1 MLDLLALGPL
11 ELWHGGR
18 QFKIGTVKERCV
30 LAVLVHARGE
40 SVPVD
45 TLIERVWDGD
55 PPPSVLDTLQT
66 YLSRLRGRLREA
78 VGDLARVDTPS
89 PRRYQLLA
97 DPEDIDLLRFQRLRK
112 EAGAAAERGERDLAL
127 GLLHTAEATWR
138 GEPLA
143 EFTSDWA
150 TSARARLIEDHRRI
164 REERIRLELE
174 LGRHADL
181 IGELHEL
188 VAENPLAQRVIASL
202 MLALYRSG
210 RPAEALSL
218 YRSTRQQLHE
228 DQGIEPEAELQE
240 LHLRILD
247 QDRTLETGSDAEGAR
262 GEPGGSVV
270 VAAAPEEPE
279 PRDNLPRDTRDF
291 TGRASELRSLLKG
304 SVADPLSGADPRSVA
319 DPRSGADPLA
329 DSLSGAP
336 DAAPG
341 PTAGAGP
348 ASEDED
354 RAATALPLTVVHGMP
369 GIGKTALAI
378 HAAHRLRSS
387 YPDGLFYVDLRA
399 YSGQQ
404 PYDPAEALGVLL
416 HASGSHEELPDSLD
430 ERAARWREWTARRR
444 ALVVLDN
451 ARDVAQVSPLLPGAP
466 TCRAIVTSR
475 NRLTGLAGAATVFVD
490 VLSEAEATALF
501 TRIAG
506 PARVSADLAALR
518 QVVAACDRHPL
529 ALQLLAS
536 RFRHRDSWDL
546 RHLLDRLAQ
555 ATDRLDEF
563 DDAVASV
570 FRFTYEELSAPA
582 QELFHRLALHPGPDL
597 TVDAAAALVDSDVTR
612 IRKAVD
618 ELHDVHLLE
627 EPIQDRYRLHDL
639 ARAFGLQAGARTE
652 AESTRHEAAGRLFAY
667 YLTSAHRADGLVH
680 PHRRR
685 LALRPDQESPYA
697 RRFTDTD
704 EASVWLTVERANLL
718 ATARHAAA
726 EAPAYAALFPH
737 VLATSLKRWG
747 TWDIAAELYGAA
759 VSALRES
766 DDRSGLARALTEH
779 ADVLAQKEHA
789 EAQRRATEALALF
802 RDLHDPHGCADA
814 LLQSGRAHLAAGQ
827 GEDSLQV
834 LDRAAGLYR
843 AVQDRYGEAEVLN
856 VQGIALY
863 YAGRYE
869 EAFQRVQTM
878 LTMHEELGDLLGQA
892 RALNNLGELAY
903 IQGRFEEAHHYY
915 ERSLV
920 LAQDCGGRQELS
932 ILDTNLGDV
941 HHAMGRT
948 DLALVFYQRALR
960 SDQISG
966 DVMGQANT
974 LISMGTAY
982 AGTGRRREALLHFTK
997 AEELARG
1004 IRSVHAM
1011 QAALLGMADMQRE
1024 SGRLGTA
1031 RATYEQAL
1039 AISREIGYPLGTA
1052 HALAG
1057 LARTALSSHS
1067 IGLARRHGDEA
1078 VALYERLDAEN
1089 DARGLRSLLA
1099 ERGVTGS

>member
-1 MLDLLALGPL
+1 MVDLLALGPL

-40 SVPVD
+40 PVPVD

-66 YLSRLRGRLREA
+66 YLSRIRGRLREA
-78 VGDLARVDTPS
+78 VGDLARVDTLS

-143 EFTSDWA
+143 EFTSAWA
-150 TSARARLIEDHRRI
+150 TSARARLIEDHRRV

-218 YRSTRQQLHE
+218 YRSTRRQLHE

-247 QDRTLETGSDAEGAR
+247 QDRTLETGSEAEGAR

-270 VAAAPEEPE
+270 VTAAPEEPE

-304 SVADPLSGADPRSVA
+304 SGADPRSA
-319 DPRSGADPLA
+319 ADPLA
-329 DSLSGAP
+329 ESLSGAPDATP

-341 PTAGAGP
+341 PTAGVGP

-475 NRLTGLAGAATVFVD
+475 NRLTGLAGATPVFVD
-490 VLSEAEATALF
+490 VLSEAEAIALF

-506 PARVSADLAALR
+506 PARVSVDPAALR
-518 QVVAACDRHPL
+518 QVVAACGRHPL

-546 RHLLDRLAQ
+546 RHLLDRLAR

-627 EPIQDRYRLHDL
+627 EPIHDRYRLHDL

-718 ATARHAAA
+718 AIARHAAA

-759 VSALRES
+759 VSALRAS
-766 DDRSGLARALTEH
+766 TDASADRAALARALTEH
-779 ADVLAQKEHA
+779 ADVLARMDHD
-789 EAQRRATEALALF
+789 EALRCATEALALF
-802 RDLHDPHGCADA
+802 QTLNDSHGRADA

-827 GEDSLQV
+827 GETALGL
-834 LDRAAGLYR
+834 LDVALDLYR
-843 AVQDRYGEAEVLN
+843 EFLDPHGEAECLN
-856 VQGIALY
+856 IQGVALH
-863 YAGRYE
+863 YAGRYD
-869 EAFQRVQTM
+869 EARHKVRMMFDIHR
-878 LTMHEELGDLLGQA
+878 ELGDLLGQVKA
-892 RALNNLGELAY
+892 MNNLGELSY
-903 IQGRFEEAHHYY
+903 LQGRYEDAGNYY
-915 ERSLV
+915 ERSRA
-920 LAQDCGGRQELS
+920 LAERSGGRQEFA
-932 ILDTNLGDV
+932 ILDANLGSI
-941 HHAMGRT
+941 HQARGQT
-948 DLALVFYQRALR
+948 DTALAYFQRALR
-960 SDQISG
+960 TRRASG
-966 DVMGQANT
+966 DSSGEIHV
-974 LISMGTAY
+974 LISLGTTY
-982 AGTGRRREALLHFTK
+982 AEAGRRGEALLHFTR
-997 AEELARG
+997 AEEVARR
-1004 IRSVHAM
+1004 IDSPFDR
-1011 QAALLGMADMQRE
+1011 QRALVGVADVQRE
-1024 SGRLGTA
+1024 SGRLGAA
-1031 RATYEQAL
+1031 RAAYEQAL
-1039 AISREIGYPLGTA
+1039 DMARSIGFPLGSA
-1052 HALAG
+1052 RALAG
-1057 LARTALSSHS
+1057 LARMALSSHS
-1067 IGLARRHGDEA
+1067 IGLARRYGDEA
-1078 VALYERLDAEN
+1078 VSIYQSLGSMAEVESLRRLLGEH
-1089 DARGLRSLLA
+1089 
-1099 ERGVTGS
+1099 GVTGS